1 MAGWQERTRADGSR
15 VFRVTYRLD
24 GKQTSDTFTDKKVAE
39 RHRRLV
45 EQIGPAAARAELLE
59 AAQGDDGRITLADWF
74 ATHLAE
80 STNTTPGT
88 RAEYQRL
95 AARTWLPML
104 GRRSLDSITESD
116 VRRWV
121 NHQRTQVTRTGKP
134 TSGKTLRNAHGL
146 LSTVLGSA
154 ARRKLITENVAK
166 GIPLPRTE
174 SVEMVLLSE
183 TEVIR
188 LLDCVRDVDPRYED
202 FVLFLVATG
211 VRFGEATALAWN
223 QVFLQ
228 EAVPYARISRAYKKG
243 VGHAPVLGETK
254 TNKGTRSVALY
265 PDLAARLVQR
275 RLDQIA
281 AAKAAGRV
289 PAPDDLVFTAARGSR
304 IANNTFHMRV
314 WQPAVAAFAGDI
326 TEVVWEPSGT
336 GRRRRTVSVQ
346 PGPGK
351 RPRVHDLRHAAATWM
366 VHDGADTILVQNV
379 IGHENPVTTLRTYG
393 HNRHDALA
401 VQAAIMGRRLA
412 AMAPVIETGT
422 SSRGDRSST
431 TALDPAP

>member
-15 VFRVTYRLD
+15 VFRVTYRLE
-24 GKQTSDTFTDKKVAE
+24 GRQTSDTFTDRRQALAHKK
-39 RHRRLV
+39 RV
-45 EQIGPAAARAELLE
+45 EVDGPAAARAELLE
-59 AAQGDDGRITLADWF
+59 QANGDDGRMTLADWF
-74 ATHLAE
+74 TTHLSE
-80 STNTTPGT
+80 STNTTEGT

-95 AARTWLPML
+95 AGRTWLPVL
-104 GRRSLDSITESD
+104 GRRSLDSLTESD

-121 NHQRTQVTRTGKP
+121 NHQRTQVTRNGKP

-174 SVEMVLLSE
+174 TTEMVLLSE
-183 TEVIR
+183 AEVMR
-188 LLDCVRDVDPRYED
+188 LLDCVRDVDARYET
-202 FVLFLVATG
+202 FALFLVATG

-223 QVFLQ
+223 QVFLD
-228 EAVPYARISRAYKKG
+228 EAVPYARISRAFKKG
-243 VGHAPVLGETK
+243 VGHAPQLGETK
-254 TNKGTRSVALY
+254 TRKGTRSVAIY
-265 PDLAARLVQR
+265 PDLADRLRALRQAQVAAMR
-275 RLDQIA
+275 ALDPPRQ
-281 AAKAAGRV
+281 
-289 PAPDDLVFTAARGSR
+289 PSHDDLVFTAARGNR

-314 WQPAVAAFAGDI
+314 WQPAVAAFAGDV
-326 TEVVWEPSGT
+326 TDTVWEASGT
-336 GRRRRTVSVQ
+336 GRRRRTVSIQ
-346 PGPGK
+346 TGPGK

-393 HNRHDALA
+393 HNRADALA

-412 AMAPVIETGT
+412 GASPQADELTQAGAVP
-422 SSRGDRSST
+422 
-431 TALDPAP
+431 ALGS

>member
-15 VFRVTYRLD
+15 VFRVTYRLE
-24 GKQTSDTFTDKKVAE
+24 GRQTSDTFTDRRAAQIHKK
-39 RHRRLV
+39 RV
-45 EQIGPAAARAELLE
+45 ETDGPAAARAELLE
-59 AAQGDDGRITLADWF
+59 EANGDDGRMTLADWF
-74 ATHLAE
+74 SKHIEE
-80 STNTTPGT
+80 STNTTEGT

-95 AARTWLPML
+95 ANRTWMPLL
-104 GRRSLDSITESD
+104 GRRSLDSLTESD

-121 NHQRTQVTRTGKP
+121 NHQRTQVTRNGKP

-174 SVEMVLLSE
+174 TTEMVLLSE
-183 TEVIR
+183 AEVMR
-188 LLDCVRDVDPRYED
+188 LLDCVRDVDARYET

-223 QVFLQ
+223 QVFLD
-228 EAVPYARISRAYKKG
+228 EAVPYARISRAFKKG
-243 VGHAPVLGETK
+243 VGHAPQLGETK
-254 TNKGTRSVALY
+254 TRKGTRSVAIY
-265 PDLAARLVQR
+265 PDLADRLRELRADQVARARQ
-275 RLDQIA
+275 
-281 AAKAAGRV
+281 AGQ
-289 PAPDDLVFTAARGSR
+289 APGHDDLVFTASRGNR

-314 WQPAVAAFAGDI
+314 WQPAVAAFAGDV
-326 TEVVWEPSGT
+326 TEVVWESSGT
-336 GRRRRTVSVQ
+336 GRRRRTVSTST
-346 PGPGK
+346 GPGK

-393 HNRHDALA
+393 HNRADALA

-412 AMAPVIETGT
+412 GATPALEPAAPLGAA
-422 SSRGDRSST
+422 S
-431 TALDPAP
+431 ALPQVGS